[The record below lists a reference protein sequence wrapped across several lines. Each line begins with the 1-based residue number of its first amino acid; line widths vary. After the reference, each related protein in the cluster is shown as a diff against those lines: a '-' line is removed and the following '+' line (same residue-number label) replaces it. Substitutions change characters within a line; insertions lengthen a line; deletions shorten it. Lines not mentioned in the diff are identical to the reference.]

1 MRDKKPIR
9 SRGQIVSGLAISLS
23 LLFGCQGSGPSA
35 TNDTSSAGSPSA
47 SSITAARLEEHVA
60 RLSDDQMEGRS
71 PGSAGAQLARQY
83 LAETMAEI
91 GLEPAFDGN
100 WEQPIELLGITSQAP
115 ARWSFSHANGDL
127 ELAYRDD
134 FIAGSGVQS
143 ETSKIEDADV
153 VFVGYGIEAPEY
165 QWNDFK
171 GADLQGKVLLML
183 NNDPEWDPDLF
194 GGNRRLYYGRWD
206 YKYESAAKQG
216 AAGAIIIHTTPS
228 AGYPWQVVQTSWS
241 GAQFELPAGDE
252 ARIQIASWVTEDAAR
267 RLVGLANQDLDELIE
282 TARSIDFE
290 PVDLGISTS
299 LTLTNTLESVEG
311 ANVGG
316 VLAGSDPEL
325 TDQLVVYSAHHDH
338 LGQGEANDE
347 GDVIYNGALDNS
359 TGCAAVLTI
368 AEAFAGLPESPAR
381 TLLFLFVDAE
391 EQGLLGSEYFAL
403 NPIVHPGRM
412 VANLNIDGAN
422 IWGAT
427 RDLGLIGHG
436 KSSLDAMVER
446 LAAGQGRTVKPE
458 QFPDRGFYYRS
469 DQFNFAK
476 IGVPAIYLDTGT
488 EFVDRPEGWGKEQIE
503 AWEKIHYHQ
512 PSDELEE
519 TWNFDGFVQDTVL
532 MFEAGWEIANSNAW
546 PSWNPGDEFEA
557 VRLQALAELE

>member
-100 WEQPIELLGITSQAP
+100 WEQPIELLGITSQPP

-299 LTLTNTLESVEG
+299 LTLANTLESVEG

-436 KSSLDAMVER
+436 KSSLDALVER